1 MFIWDAIATG
11 GSFTCYAIAPAP
23 YPRHLTVIGM
33 AWGPE
38 LWLGHGRLFPD
49 TGIAIISHLSTLTF
63 HGHLKYVQ
71 DSHLIE
77 PFWNTIPQEA
87 LIFLQVVKFSLCDSY
102 KDRFCCHN
110 AFAVCSLAIRVFTT
124 QWIHHWATHYRQC
137 VSVCLYYCH
146 NQKAGLQ
153 WNICFVHAY
162 LLSEGPFNL
171 NGALSVMSSVNEWV
185 CEGLRAVQCGK
196 NAIISF

>member
-1 MFIWDAIATG
+1 MVDEYPNVFFCTLIG
-11 GSFTCYAIAPAP
+11 GFWGLGLGLGRNISRQRGHHPSTQTCLHP
-23 YPRHLTVIGM
+23 L
-33 AWGPE
+33 
-38 LWLGHGRLFPD
+38 LHGQ
-49 TGIAIISHLSTLTF
+49 
-63 HGHLKYVQ
+63 LKYVQ

-77 PFWNTIPQEA
+77 LFWNTIPQEA
-87 LIFLQVVKFSLCDSY
+87 FIFLQVVKLPLPDSY

-110 AFAVCSLAIRVFTT
+110 AFSVCCFAIRVFTT
-124 QWIHHWATHYRQC
+124 QWIHHWAAHYSKRI
-137 VSVCLYYCH
+137 SVCLYYCH
-146 NQKAGLQ
+146 NQKAGLH

-171 NGALSVMSSVNEWV
+171 NGVLSVMSSVNEWV